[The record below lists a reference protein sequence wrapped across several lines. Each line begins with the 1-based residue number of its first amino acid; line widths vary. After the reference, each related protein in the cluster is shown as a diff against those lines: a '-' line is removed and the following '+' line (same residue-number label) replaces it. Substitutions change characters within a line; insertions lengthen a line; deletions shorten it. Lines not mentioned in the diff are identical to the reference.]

1 MKRYSF
7 TLLQTHLL
15 SVLSLLLS
23 LNQLHS
29 YYSFVGIMFFE
40 DNVHSYSYKDIM
52 VSTNVL
58 FVIYVIGLHVFLQ
71 ISVEYAKCVK
81 Y

>member
-1 MKRYSF
+1 
-7 TLLQTHLL
+7 
-15 SVLSLLLS
+15 
-23 LNQLHS
+23 
-29 YYSFVGIMFFE
+29 MFFE

-58 FVIYVIGLHVFLQ
+58 FVIYVISLHVFLQ

-81 Y
+81 YKYNKIQKKIYVISE

>member
-1 MKRYSF
+1 
-7 TLLQTHLL
+7 
-15 SVLSLLLS
+15 
-23 LNQLHS
+23 
-29 YYSFVGIMFFE
+29 MFYE
-40 DNVHSYSYKDIM
+40 DNVHSYSYKDKM